1 MCLFFFVGAGYD
13 IVCVDVNSGTSKI
26 LTSHEREVRWK
37 EPVKGSVSHDPH
49 TTCGMRSAADIP

>member
-1 MCLFFFVGAGYD
+1 MCLFSSVGAGYD

-37 EPVKGSVSHDPH
+37 EPVKGSVSHDPR
-49 TTCGMRSAADIP
+49 TTCGM